1 MEKPKKK
8 MIYLTDTELG
18 YIEELMRQRRDPSFS
33 SVIREIIHEHKN
45 FRASSPAD
53 AVWDAFERR
62 YGRQITR
69 IRLGVNTADRNSQV
83 IIKLLNSFFLENGN
97 TVYTDVK
104 EGESIYLMN
113 AKEELKKE
121 IARYKQLKDEREARR
136 RNGVTEE
143 D

>member
-1 MEKPKKK
+1 MEKRNKK

-18 YIEELMRQRRDPSFS
+18 YIEELMKQRHSSSFS
-33 SVIREIIHEHKN
+33 SVIREIIHEHEKGLS
-45 FRASSPAD
+45 SSPAD
-53 AVWDAFERR
+53 AVWDAFEKR

-97 TVYTDVK
+97 TVYTDDK

-136 RNGVTEE
+136 RDGVTKE